1 MDFKKSPPTHFED
14 VDDLDEEAAHK
25 EIEALR
31 EGINY
36 HDYLYYVENRPKIS
50 DAAYDKLFRRL
61 KDLTDRSLC
70 FTGSSRHHRPG

>member
-31 EGINY
+31 EAKMLQINPA
-36 HDYLYYVENRPKIS
+36 HVCTLWQNIVFPASGMK
-50 DAAYDKLFRRL
+50 
-61 KDLTDRSLC
+61 
-70 FTGSSRHHRPG
+70 SS

>member
-31 EGINY
+31 EAKMLQINPAQVCA
-36 HDYLYYVENRPKIS
+36 LWENIVFPTSGMK
-50 DAAYDKLFRRL
+50 
-61 KDLTDRSLC
+61 
-70 FTGSSRHHRPG
+70 SS